1 MTIVQMLYFSTVC
14 QYMNLTKAAQ
24 KLHISQPALSAVIKQ
39 IEAECGVM
47 LFQHRANSIHITDEG
62 VVLQQEVEPILQQ
75 YRHLETL
82 IPGKRLDRKYIRIG
96 LSPIRGTGIMSEIS
110 ALFKRRYPEIQLQL
124 YEEGTKQ
131 LYEDLDLGKVDL
143 IITTPKREMTD
154 QELEASKEYAAFH
167 LRDIHMVFAVSKS
180 HPLAQRERVE
190 WADIVQQKLILLDES
205 FDMTRYIEASIKQ
218 DGYQLPADTCFTS
231 QVFTAMIFIE
241 ANAAA
246 GFMPADAVQH
256 NPRVKGLLFPG
267 AKGHPIYLIYRR
279 DRHLFHAAK
288 MFVATAKELLAQESD
303 GSSNALRTAKTMQ
316 RGKES

>member
-62 VVLQQEVEPILQQ
+62 VVLRQEVEPILQQ

-82 IPGKRLDRKYIRIG
+82 ISGKRLDRKYIRIG

-124 YEEGTKQ
+124 YEEGTKH

-143 IITTPKREMTD
+143 INTTPKREMTD
-154 QELEASKEYAAFH
+154 QELESSK
-167 LRDIHMVFAVSKS
+167 
-180 HPLAQRERVE
+180 
-190 WADIVQQKLILLDES
+190 
-205 FDMTRYIEASIKQ
+205 
-218 DGYQLPADTCFTS
+218 
-231 QVFTAMIFIE
+231 
-241 ANAAA
+241 
-246 GFMPADAVQH
+246 
-256 NPRVKGLLFPG
+256 
-267 AKGHPIYLIYRR
+267 
-279 DRHLFHAAK
+279 
-288 MFVATAKELLAQESD
+288 
-303 GSSNALRTAKTMQ
+303 
-316 RGKES
+316 